1 MRIVD
6 LSQCGEDAELLCGFG
21 AHDLAYDYFC
31 KGLYNSVY
39 FSSYFFLFLL
49 LKVSSCPLRR
59 CDW

>member
-31 KGLYNSVY
+31 KGLYNSVC
-39 FSSYFFLFLL
+39 FSSYFFNL
-49 LKVSSCPLRR
+49 C
-59 CDW
+59 C